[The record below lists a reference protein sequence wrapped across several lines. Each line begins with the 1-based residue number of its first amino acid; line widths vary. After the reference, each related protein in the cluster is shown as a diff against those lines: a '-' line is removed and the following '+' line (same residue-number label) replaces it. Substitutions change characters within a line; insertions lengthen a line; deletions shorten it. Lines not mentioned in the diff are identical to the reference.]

1 MNPFRTKRQ
10 RMWETRQAVLSKW
23 GLICFYCGDVLQN
36 PTLDHLVPSSKG
48 GKFTLAN
55 LVPAC
60 DCCNRAKGN
69 LSVEEY
75 RMLVYRNTAAG
86 KTCALIAEMEA
97 MPGLFGVELE
107 SLKSIKARTE
117 WMNPKP
123 IFAGEMRL
131 FDVGRMVNQRDA
143 IMVGAQ

>member
-10 RMWETRQAVLSKW
+10 RMWETRQSVLSKW
-23 GLICFYCGDVLQN
+23 GHICFYCGDILKN
-36 PTLDHLVPSSKG
+36 PTLDHLVPSSNG
-48 GKFTLAN
+48 GKFTLLN

-117 WMNPKP
+117 
-123 IFAGEMRL
+123 
-131 FDVGRMVNQRDA
+131 
-143 IMVGAQ
+143 